1 MQASEI
7 LEFCQENGVQL
18 WVNGETLQYKPA
30 SKVPPELLPEIKEHK
45 LELMELLAPE
55 QKSLPAAFD
64 RPPETREETVEL
76 MDFLANPVAFAQW
89 FAHLMMRSDLAETD
103 EGNQQ

>member
-30 SKVPPELLPEIKEHK
+30 SKVPPELLPEIREHK
-45 LELMELLAPE
+45 LEIMALLPS
-55 QKSLPAAFD
+55 SLPAAFD

-76 MDFLANPVAFAQW
+76 IRSLGDPLMFARW
-89 FAHLMMRSDLAETD
+89 FENLMNRSDPAEA
-103 EGNQQ
+103 N

>member
-30 SKVPPELLPEIKEHK
+30 SKVPPELLPEIREHK
-45 LELMELLAPE
+45 LEIMALLPNP
-55 QKSLPAAFD
+55 LPAAFD
-64 RPPETREETVEL
+64 RPPQSREETVEL
-76 MDFLANPVAFAQW
+76 MDYLADPVVFGRW
-89 FAHLMMRSDLAETD
+89 FDNLMGQCDPAETD